1 MNLEEKHEE
10 LLEMVWIN
18 TKEQNR
24 SMFPREEIGENEKEA
39 VDELVSAGYL
49 HTADDQIGLTSQG
62 EPLAR
67 NVIRRH
73 RLAERLL
80 ADVLDT
86 NITIMDEKACKFE
99 HILDLGLDD
108 SICTLLGHPKVCPH
122 GKPIPSG
129 RCCRRNTIQATNL
142 VSPLSKLN
150 QGQKGKVAYVHAPEI
165 NQLQKLMAMGVL
177 PGAPIELVQ
186 SFPSYVFRIGQAQFA
201 VDGAIAEAIYVRLT
215 HDEESSSVDAI
226 YGSGGGRQNRNRFG
240 WRKRPTSNTNK

>member
-10 LLEMVWIN
+10 LLESIWIN

-24 SMFPREEIGENEKEA
+24 DTLPRAQLDEGGNGYL
-39 VDELVSAGYL
+39 DELFTAGYVSISEG
-49 HTADDQIGLTSQG
+49 QVGLTAKG
-62 EPLAR
+62 EPMAR

-108 SICTLLGHPKVCPH
+108 SICTLLGHPKICPH
-122 GKPIPSG
+122 GKPIPPG
-129 RCCRRNTIQATNL
+129 RCCKQDQVKPLNL

-150 QGQKGKVAYVHAPEI
+150 QGQKGKVAYVHATEI

-186 SFPSYVFRIGQAQFA
+186 SFPSYVFRVRQSQFA
-201 VDGAIAEAIYVRLT
+201 VDSSIAEAIYVRLT
-215 HDEESSSVDAI
+215 QEDNHLDIETEFEPT
-226 YGSGGGRQNRNRFG
+226 RKQKRHRFG
-240 WRKRPTSNTNK
+240 WRKGSKRK

>member
-10 LLEMVWIN
+10 LLETVWIN
-18 TKEQNR
+18 TKEQNKATV
-24 SMFPREEIGENEKEA
+24 PREDIGNGNGV
-39 VDELVSAGYL
+39 VDELLTAGYL
-49 HTADDQIGLTSQG
+49 HITDGQIGLTPKG

-86 NITIMDEKACKFE
+86 NVSIMDEKACKFE

-122 GKPIPSG
+122 GKPIPPG
-129 RCCRRNTIQATNL
+129 RCCRQNLVQPLNL

-186 SFPSYVFRIGQAQFA
+186 SFPSYVFRIRQSQFA
-201 VDGAIAEAIYVRLT
+201 VDGEIAEAIYVRLT
-215 HDEESSSVDAI
+215 QDNESSDTGTTFEAS
-226 YGSGGGRQNRNRFG
+226 GRQNRRRFG
-240 WRKRPTSNTNK
+240 WWKHPMRHRVN

>member
-10 LLEMVWIN
+10 LLENIWIN
-18 TKEQNR
+18 TKELNR
-24 SMFPREEIGENEKEA
+24 ATFPREEAGKDGQEII
-39 VDELVSAGYL
+39 DELVTAGYL
-49 HTADDQIGLTSQG
+49 QSTDEQVGLTSKG

-80 ADVLDT
+80 ADVLGT
-86 NITIMDEKACKFE
+86 NISIMDEKACKFE

-108 SICTLLGHPKVCPH
+108 NICTLLGHPKVCPH
-122 GKPIPSG
+122 GKPIPPG
-129 RCCRRNTIQATNL
+129 RCCRQDKAKPLNL

-201 VDGAIAEAIYVRLT
+201 VDSEIARAIYVRLIQEVEPT
-215 HDEESSSVDAI
+215 DTEMKEDSPSR
-226 YGSGGGRQNRNRFG
+226 RQRRRFG
-240 WRKRPTSNTNK
+240 RWRHAKSAE

>member
-10 LLEMVWIN
+10 LLESIWIN
-18 TKEQNR
+18 T
-24 SMFPREEIGENEKEA
+24 RERNKTAFSRTELGDDGNGI
-39 VDELVSAGYL
+39 VDELIAEGYV
-49 HTADDQIGLTSQG
+49 HISDDQIGLTSKG
-62 EPLAR
+62 EPLAC

-80 ADVLDT
+80 ADILDT
-86 NITIMDEKACKFE
+86 NISIMDEKACKFE

-108 SICTLLGHPKVCPH
+108 SNCTLLGHPKICPH
-122 GKPIPSG
+122 GKPIPPG
-129 RCCRRNTIQATNL
+129 RCCLENQNQPLNL

-186 SFPSYVFRIGQAQFA
+186 NFPSYVFKVRQSQFA
-201 VDGAIAEAIYVRLT
+201 VDGDIADAIYVRLT
-215 HDEESSSVDAI
+215 QDDESSSSDPR
-226 YGSGGGRQNRNRFG
+226 STSRRKRRRFG
-240 WRKRPTSNTNK
+240 WRKRPNRI

>member
-10 LLEMVWIN
+10 LLESIWIN
-18 TKEQNR
+18 TREQNR
-24 SMFPREEIGENEKEA
+24 DTCRREDLSENGNGIL
-39 VDELVSAGYL
+39 DELIAEGYL
-49 HTADDQIGLTSQG
+49 RKTESQIGLTSKG

-86 NITIMDEKACKFE
+86 SITIMDEKACKFE

-108 SICTLLGHPKVCPH
+108 SICTLLGHPKICPH
-122 GKPIPSG
+122 GKPIPPG
-129 RCCRRNTIQATNL
+129 RCCRQNQYQPLNL

-186 SFPSYVFRIGQAQFA
+186 NFPSYVFKVRQSQFA
-201 VDGAIAEAIYVRLT
+201 VDGDIAEAIYVRLT
-215 HDEESSSVDAI
+215 QDGEPSESEQAPELSS
-226 YGSGGGRQNRNRFG
+226 GRKRRRFG
-240 WRKRPTSNTNK
+240 WRKRS